1 MPTSRS
7 HCFLDVTDG
16 KCQQRGLDQI
26 LPTICCQCFLDV
38 AIGNDNKRNS
48 EDDKDDKDD
57 TDDKDVKARQGA
69 WAGGT
74 GSR

>member
-1 MPTSRS
+1 MQDSTYG
-7 HCFLDVTDG
+7 CLDANVVFV
-16 KCQQRGLDQI
+16 DQI
-26 LPTICCQCFLDV
+26 LPTICCQCFLDI
-38 AIGNDNKRNS
+38 AIGNDHKRNS
-48 EDDKDDKDD
+48 EDDKDDKYD